1 MQEEKKKKIR
11 EAMANGLAKAT
22 GCTEPAALA
31 YAGALARSLTH
42 GEIQKIEIVAS
53 SNVIKNAFVV
63 GIPGTD
69 ATGIQQAVALGA
81 AINQPDSQL
90 NIFGVM
96 TPEQAEEGKALVQ
109 AGKVSLSPSD
119 SGLKL
124 HILVSV
130 QTEQDTASVEIRGTH
145 THVAKIVQN
154 GKTLFHDQD
163 LKNQG
168 EGHECF
174 DFTLRDIYD
183 YCMECELNELDL
195 IREAIRCNW
204 AVAEEGM
211 RHPYGLQVGRTLRK
225 NIESKRIGNDLVSS
239 AMMMAAAASDARMA
253 GSSMTVIT
261 NSGSGNQ
268 GIAATVPIVAMVRK
282 MGIQDEEKLVRAVAL
297 SNLITIYIK
306 SKFGVLSALCGA
318 VVAATGSSCAMVWLM
333 GGTFAQMESAIHN
346 VLGNVAGM
354 VCDGAKSSC
363 ALKISSC
370 TNAAFQAALLA
381 MDDLRIRKDEG
392 IVENLSEYTIDNFA
406 ALGNQCS
413 DKIDRLVLDMIIH
426 KKA

>member
-1 MQEEKKKKIR
+1 MQEEKKRLIQV
-11 EAMANGLAKAT
+11 AMNNGLAKAT

-31 YAGALARSLTH
+31 YAGALARSLTR
-42 GEIQKIEIVAS
+42 GEIEKIEIIAS

-81 AINQPDSQL
+81 AINRPDSRL
-90 NIFGVM
+90 NIFGEM
-96 TPEQAEEGKALVQ
+96 SEAQAEEGKALVR
-109 AGKVSLSPSD
+109 AGKVTLSPSQ

-124 HILVSV
+124 HIIVSV
-130 QTEQDTASVEIRGTH
+130 KTQADVASVEIQETH
-145 THVAKIVQN
+145 THVTKITQN
-154 GKTLFHDQD
+154 GKTIFEDCGRSD
-163 LKNQG
+163 PNN
-168 EGHECF
+168 GHECGEF
-174 DFTLRDIYD
+174 SLRDIYD
-183 YCMECELNELDL
+183 YCTECDLSELTIIE
-195 IREAIRCNW
+195 EAIRCNW

-211 RHPYGLQVGRTLRK
+211 RQPYGLQVGRTIKK
-225 NIESKRIGNDLVSS
+225 NIEKKRLGDDLIAS

-253 GSSMTVIT
+253 GSPMTVVT

-268 GIAATVPIVAMVRK
+268 GIAATVPIVAMARK
-282 MGIQDEEKLVRAVAL
+282 LGLGEDEKLVRAAAL

-318 VVAATGSSCAMVWLM
+318 VVAATGSSCAMVYLLD
-333 GGTFAQMESAIHN
+333 GGFAEMESAIHN

-370 TNAAFQAALLA
+370 TNAAYQAALLA
-381 MDDLRIRKDEG
+381 LDGLRIKKDEG
-392 IVENLSEYTIDNFA
+392 IVEDLSEYTIDNFA
-406 ALGNQCS
+406 ALGNECS
-413 DKIDRLVLDMIIH
+413 AEIDRLVLDMIIH